1 MIMSFVYVLEQ
12 VFNSFDAPTRLNID
26 VTVEEAKEVRVVRDN
41 LSIVQFTPSNLFLTP
56 IITTS
61 INRVR
66 ILPLQG
72 CFTVRPGVLILA

>member
-1 MIMSFVYVLEQ
+1 MAFVYVLEQ

-72 CFTVRPGVLILA
+72 CFTVRSGVLILA